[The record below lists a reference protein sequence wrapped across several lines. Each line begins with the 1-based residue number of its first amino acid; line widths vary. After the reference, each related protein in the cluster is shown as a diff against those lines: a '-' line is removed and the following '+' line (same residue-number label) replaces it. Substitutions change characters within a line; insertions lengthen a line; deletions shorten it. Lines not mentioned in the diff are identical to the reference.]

1 MLMLLKLLS
10 FQRLNIHLIKIIIE
24 IVQIKNSSLNII
36 KEEFD
41 ESCLQ

>member
-1 MLMLLKLLS
+1 MLMLLKLLI
-10 FQRLNIHLIKIIIE
+10 FQRLSIHLVKIITE
-24 IVQIKNSSLNII
+24 IIQIKNSSLNII

>member
-1 MLMLLKLLS
+1 MLTLLKLLS
-10 FQRLNIHLIKIIIE
+10 FQRLSIHLIRMIIE

-41 ESCLQ
+41 DACLK